1 LQEGSQ
7 LGDAVAFFLY
17 GVPKVLLLLTGI
29 VTLVSFL
36 RSFVSPERVRRAL
49 AGRGVL
55 PGTLAAAGFML
66 VAPFPCSLMQ
76 ADVIC
81 EQAST
86 RREPLLTGD
95 VATLERRVCRHCI
108 GALRRTSAA

>member
-1 LQEGSQ
+1 M
-7 LGDAVAFFLY
+7 DAQVAMFRPRPDM
-17 GVPKVLLLLTGI
+17 GHGRIWHVLD
-29 VTLVSFL
+29 
-36 RSFVSPERVRRAL
+36 RRL
-49 AGRGVL
+49 N
-55 PGTLAAAGFML
+55 GFII
-66 VAPFPCSLMQ
+66 VAPFPSSLMQ

-108 GALRRTSAA
+108 GAVRRTSAV